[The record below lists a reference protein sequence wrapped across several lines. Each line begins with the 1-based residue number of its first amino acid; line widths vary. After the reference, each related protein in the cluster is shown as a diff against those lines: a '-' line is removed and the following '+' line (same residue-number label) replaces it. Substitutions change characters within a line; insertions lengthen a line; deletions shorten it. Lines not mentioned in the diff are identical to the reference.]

1 VNAIAVRS
9 DSTVFGS
16 RAIAGVDEVGRGAL
30 AGPVIA
36 AAVVLDPDRA
46 LPSGLD
52 DSKRLSPLRREEL
65 AVTIR
70 QTAQA
75 WSIARA
81 EASEVDS
88 VNVLQASL
96 LAMRRT
102 LVGLRIK
109 PEWIRVDGNQF
120 PWPDLDGE
128 AVVRGDSRYP
138 EIMAASILAK
148 VWRDR
153 EMVLLDLAYPGYG
166 FRSHKGYPTAM
177 HRDMLRRRGVCPAH
191 RLTFGPV
198 SGRS

>member
-1 VNAIAVRS
+1 M
-9 DSTVFGS
+9 
-16 RAIAGVDEVGRGAL
+16 
-30 AGPVIA
+30 
-36 AAVVLDPDRA
+36 
-46 LPSGLD
+46 
-52 DSKRLSPLRREEL
+52 
-65 AVTIR
+65 TIR
-70 QTAQA
+70 QTARA

-102 LVGLRIK
+102 LAGLRIK
-109 PEWIRVDGNQF
+109 PEWIRVDGNHF

-128 AVVRGDSRYP
+128 AVVRGDSRHP

-153 EMVLLDLAYPGYG
+153 EMGLLDLVYPGYG
-166 FRSHKGYPTAM
+166 FGLHKGYPTET
-177 HRDMLRRRGVCPAH
+177 HRAMLRRRGVCPAH